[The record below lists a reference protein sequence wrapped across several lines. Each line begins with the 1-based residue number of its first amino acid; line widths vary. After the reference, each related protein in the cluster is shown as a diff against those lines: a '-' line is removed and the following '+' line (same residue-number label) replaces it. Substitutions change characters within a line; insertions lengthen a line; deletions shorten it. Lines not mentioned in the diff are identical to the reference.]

1 MRLTILGVVVAAALA
16 VAAPASADDAHPWDA
31 TWFGG
36 FGTNAEGVQIIVA
49 GNDVIGF
56 FFGGDYVDVSASGP
70 VAADGSLTF
79 TWDGGTA
86 TLSAK
91 GEDRIITIRQSGAA
105 DRIIPLTRD
114 Q

>member
-1 MRLTILGVVVAAALA
+1 MRLTILGAVVAAALA
-16 VAAPASADDAHPWDA
+16 FAAPASADDAHPWDA

-49 GNDVIGF
+49 GDDVIGF
-56 FFGGDYVDVSASGP
+56 FFAGDYVDVSASGP

-79 TWDGGTA
+79 TWDDGTA

-91 GEDRIITIRQSGAA
+91 GGDHTLTIHQAGKA
-105 DRIIPLTRD
+105 DRTIPLKRD

>member
-1 MRLTILGVVVAAALA
+1 MRIVILGVVVATALA

-31 TWFGG
+31 SWFGG

-49 GNDVIGF
+49 GDDVIGF
-56 FFGGDYVDVSASGP
+56 FFGGDYVDVSQSEPIAS
-70 VAADGSLTF
+70 DGSLTF
-79 TWDGGTA
+79 TWHGGTA

-105 DRIIPLTRD
+105 DRVIPLTRD